1 MDLNATELKET
12 LIDWMCDKQTE
23 LGNCMAIALNQS
35 KLSFAEWLQ
44 KVTLNEN
51 FVPDDLTI
59 YCLSRFLNVHT
70 LVYTKDFCW
79 STLLKQFKMDEDE
92 LYSKSDIKLVYVGHD
107 MYVELKHIRQQKPKP
122 PQPAVPSV
130 TLPETKNNKKSTK
143 SRKRK
148 TKVTNQ
154 GDKPHSKPGKKPTLP
169 PPPNHVPQEEIVVE

>member
-1 MDLNATELKET
+1 
-12 LIDWMCDKQTE
+12 MCDKQTE

-35 KLSFAEWLQ
+35 KLSFAEWVQ

-79 STLLKQFKMDEDE
+79 STLLKQFRMDEDE

-143 SRKRK
+143 SQKCK

-169 PPPNHVPQEEIVVE
+169 PPPNHVHQEEIVVE